1 MKLKTVI
8 QAKGALQRL
17 TEKRFTDYKKV
28 RALVSLRRTVEAE
41 FEFYASEE
49 KKAVDTY
56 AEISDKGTPA
66 FLPDG
71 RLKLKDEKAK
81 AAFESEITALLDT
94 DVDNIEPIK
103 ISEKDFR
110 SADDLPTPDEM
121 IALEG
126 LIEFVD

>member
-1 MKLKTVI
+1 MKL
-8 QAKGALQRL
+8 AKIVKAHDAIQRL

-28 RALVSLRRTVEAE
+28 RELVKLRKEVEAE
-41 FEFYASEE
+41 FDFYVAEE

-56 AEISDKGTPA
+56 AEMNEQGEPA

-81 AAFESEITALLDT
+81 IAFESEIAALIDT
-94 DVDNIEPIK
+94 EVDGITPIK

-110 SADDLPTPDEM
+110 SAEDLPTPDDM
-121 IALEG
+121 IVLDE

>member
-8 QAKGALQRL
+8 QAKSALQHL

-56 AEISDKGTPA
+56 AQISDKGTPA

-110 SADDLPTPDEM
+110 SADDIPTPDEM
-121 IALEG
+121 ITLEG
-126 LIEFVD
+126 LIEFID